1 MIRRL
6 ILLPIM
12 LLFFQTYT
20 HASFQG
26 EYWQLRLDGVQSCP
40 GFKKAE
46 SLTIYLHFWDDR
58 SASAWTD
65 NGGAL
70 GDQYDLS
77 LQMFDDDGL
86 RRFSASGPW
95 QGGWISLVG
104 WIGPHRMAGR
114 YVLSTGGCQGV
125 GTFRRTLTWYV
136 PE

>member
-1 MIRRL
+1 MFKRL
-6 ILLPIM
+6 LLITLLM
-12 LLFFQTYT
+12 LIPSVSL
-20 HASFQG
+20 ASFQG
-26 EYWQLRLDGVQSCP
+26 EYWQLRLDGIQSCP

-46 SLTIYLHFWDDR
+46 TLMIYLHFWDDR

-65 NGGAL
+65 NVGAL

-77 LQMFDDDGL
+77 LQMFDEDGL

-95 QGGWISLVG
+95 RQGGWISLIG
-104 WIGPHRMAGR
+104 WIGPYRMAGR
-114 YVLSTGGCQGV
+114 YVLSAGGCQGV